1 MGQIGMK
8 KKIVMK
14 RIPFFIMKFATAP
27 HFPQRICC
35 GVYPD
40 PHVKKRTPMIIICS
54 PFQRLP
60 EAVRFL
66 LCVFDCSTFC
76 SI

>member
-1 MGQIGMK
+1 
-8 KKIVMK
+8 
-14 RIPFFIMKFATAP
+14 
-27 HFPQRICC
+27 
-35 GVYPD
+35 VYPD